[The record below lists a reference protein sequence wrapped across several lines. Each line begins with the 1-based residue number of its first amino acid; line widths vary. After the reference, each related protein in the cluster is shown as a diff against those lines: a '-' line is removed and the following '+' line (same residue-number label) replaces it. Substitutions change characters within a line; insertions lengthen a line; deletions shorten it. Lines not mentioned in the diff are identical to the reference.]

1 MQGEIQEVEV
11 PPQPRSIINL
21 VSIKKKVSEKISV
34 SDLSTVIIFYHE
46 TVDEDR
52 EGVVPQEVQVQVLI
66 RIPILAPPIQIN
78 LMVVGFREIGIANW
92 PRILAVKKIFVQDF
106 LIVVVFPTL
115 GIFRTDLV
123 WILINKKVIK
133 LHNINVVK
141 PIDSSNYFMMISKTI
156 EEKRE
161 EET

>member
-78 LMVVGFREIGIANW
+78 LMVVGFREIGIAN
-92 PRILAVKKIFVQDF
+92 
-106 LIVVVFPTL
+106 
-115 GIFRTDLV
+115 
-123 WILINKKVIK
+123 
-133 LHNINVVK
+133 
-141 PIDSSNYFMMISKTI
+141 
-156 EEKRE
+156 
-161 EET
+161 